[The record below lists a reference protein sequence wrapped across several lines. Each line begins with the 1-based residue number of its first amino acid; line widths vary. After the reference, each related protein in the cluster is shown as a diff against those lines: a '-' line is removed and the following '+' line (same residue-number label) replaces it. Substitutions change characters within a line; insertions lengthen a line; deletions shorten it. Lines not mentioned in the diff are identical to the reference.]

1 MAAAAPGDSRV
12 SVVVVTRDRR
22 DSLLAALARLSALP
36 ERPRVV
42 VVDNGSRDGS
52 ADAVRDAHPQFE
64 VVALGHDRAAAAR
77 TIGARRARTSYV
89 AFSDDDSWWAPGS
102 LSRAADVLDRY
113 PLLALV
119 AGRVLVGAEEREDA
133 FSRTLEKSPLTSDV
147 ALPGP
152 SVLGFI
158 ACATVVRRE
167 PFLAAGGFHRRLAL
181 AGEEALL
188 AFDLADRGWKLAYV
202 RDVVAHHHPSPKRDR
217 ARRRRDEVRNA
228 FATAWLRRPG
238 PSAARETAALAR
250 ASLTDREARRGLC
263 RGVLDLH
270 WVLRERRVLRP
281 DVEAALRALGH

>member
-1 MAAAAPGDSRV
+1 MAAADSRDSRV
-12 SVVVVTRDRR
+12 SVVVATRDRR
-22 DSLLAALARLSALP
+22 DSLLATLARLSALP

-52 ADAVRDAHPQFE
+52 PDAVREAYPQFD
-64 VVALGHDRAAAAR
+64 VVALTRDRAAAAR
-77 TIGARRARTSYV
+77 TIGARRVRTSYV

-102 LSRAADVLDRY
+102 LSRAADVLDCY

-119 AGRVLVGAEEREDA
+119 AGRVLVGGEEREDA
-133 FSRTLEKSPLTSDV
+133 FSTVLEKSPLTSDV

-167 PFLAAGGFHRRLAL
+167 PFLAVGGFHPRLAL

-188 AFDLADRGWKLAYV
+188 ACDLANCGWKLAYV

-228 FATAWLRRPG
+228 FATAWLRRPRT
-238 PSAARETAALAR
+238 SAAAETATLVR
-250 ASLTDREARRGLC
+250 AALTDPEARRGLC
-263 RGVLDLH
+263 AGLLDLR
-270 WVLRERRVLRP
+270 WVLRERCVLKP